1 MGDGGRLNCQEAE
14 ELLPWLAGGGLAP
27 EERAAVRQHLGGCAA
42 CQAALEETRRAAD
55 VFGAHLPAPALA
67 ALAWDEPPG
76 DVPADLARQHLLSCP
91 ECAEELSLL
100 QQSRALEQAAELA
113 RPASPRSARPSVAV
127 WAAPLAAGLVIGL
140 GLGVLRTPA
149 PPPAGPDPHAAELQ
163 RLRGENTALRG
174 ELDDARQPQ
183 VNLPLVELLPEEGA
197 VRSAQ
202 QGQDEVVVPVA
213 ARQVVLLLGGAARAD
228 REASIE
234 LRDAQGAVVWTGA
247 GLEPGA
253 QGAYTVAV
261 PASLLADGV
270 YSVVVQAAGARPV
283 RYALRVRRAK

>member
-1 MGDGGRLNCQEAE
+1 MNCHEAE
-14 ELLPWLAGGGLAP
+14 ELLPWLVGGGLAP
-27 EERAAVRQHLGGCAA
+27 EEAAAVRQHLGGCSA
-42 CQAALEETRRAAD
+42 CQAALEETRRAAR

-113 RPASPRSARPSVAV
+113 RPAPPRSARPSVAV

-149 PPPAGPDPHAAELQ
+149 ATPARPDPHAAELQ
-163 RLRGENTALRG
+163 QLRGENASLRG
-174 ELDDARQPQ
+174 ELDDARRPQ
-183 VNLPLVELLPEEGA
+183 VNLPLLELFPEDGTQ
-197 VRSAQ
+197 RSAQ
-202 QGQDEVVVPVA
+202 HGQDDVVVPA
-213 ARQVVLLLGGAARAD
+213 GTRQVVLLLGGAARAD

-234 LRDAQGAVVWTGA
+234 LRDGQGAVVWSGA
-247 GLEPGA
+247 GLKPGT

-261 PASLLADGV
+261 PSSLLADGA
-270 YSVVVQAAGARPV
+270 YSVVVQPAGARPV
-283 RYALRVRRAK
+283 RYALRVRRAR